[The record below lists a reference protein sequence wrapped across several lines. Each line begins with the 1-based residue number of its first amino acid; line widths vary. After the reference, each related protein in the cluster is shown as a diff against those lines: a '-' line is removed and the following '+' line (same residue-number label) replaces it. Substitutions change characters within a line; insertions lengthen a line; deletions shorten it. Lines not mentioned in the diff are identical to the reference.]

1 MSKKVNDGGSAY
13 PYGQISEVTGQPING
28 CFSGGMSLRDYF
40 IGQAIAG
47 IDLEEWLDRVE
58 SDESCDSS
66 KAYGMIAKHCMG
78 VADAIIA
85 AKEEEEKTEGDPDDS
100 D

>member
-1 MSKKVNDGGSAY
+1 MSKVDQGGQAY
-13 PYGQISEVTGQPING
+13 PESHPYDEQPG
-28 CFSGGMSLRDYF
+28 WRRDGMTLRDYF

-47 IDLEEWLDRVE
+47 LNLEEWIDRVE

-85 AKEEEEKTEGDPDDS
+85 RKRVEENSESQND
-100 D
+100 